1 MTRPAVEGDLLSSA
15 DAAGIL
21 GLSDEQLASLA
32 SDGQLA
38 IAALSVGGTRL
49 FRRIDVDELAA
60 ERAGESLHQH
70 AVQFYESPEFLFG
83 VIARFITEGLR
94 RGSGAVLF
102 VTASHAASVRE
113 RLDSEGVDSAAAIA
127 SGRLLFVDAHEALDG
142 FMRGDRVDEQ
152 SFLAMVG
159 ATLERVGGA
168 AGTRVRACGEMVDL
182 LCKEGLAD
190 AAHQLEQ
197 LWHEV
202 TRTRPVHLLCA
213 YDLDNFRAG
222 HDVEHFDRVCATHT
236 RVIPT
241 ERYRHHDAIHARYR
255 EIAQLQQRARAL
267 QSELPRRARAEQ
279 LVQEREEE
287 LRRQNENLAAA
298 LRAKD
303 EFLAMLGH
311 ELRNPLAP
319 ILLAVDLLRQRNG
332 EASEYE
338 IIDRQV
344 KHLVRLVDDLL
355 DVARLVRGKVSLHKR
370 RVELAE
376 VVARGIELSPALDV
390 ARREDLALRVPAQ
403 GLCVEVDLERMA
415 QVVSN
420 ALTNAA
426 KYSDP
431 GSPII
436 VGAQSDGERVTLT
449 VLDHGV
455 GIAPELIDRVFD
467 LFVQEKQAVDRTGGG
482 LGLGLAIVRNIVEL
496 HGGKVSAHSAGAGR
510 GTELRV
516 ELPMCGGALP
526 DAAAVAVAAAPDERS
541 ESAPHTPVRRRI
553 LLVDDNEDAASL
565 LAQIL
570 ERMGHEVM
578 VVHASQDA
586 LDRAAGFAPEI
597 ALLDI
602 GLPGIDGHEV
612 GARLRQQLPALRLIA
627 VSGYGDAASR
637 ARSLA
642 LGFEA
647 HLVKPIRRDELASLL
662 AH

>member
-1 MTRPAVEGDLLSSA
+1 
-15 DAAGIL
+15 
-21 GLSDEQLASLA
+21 
-32 SDGQLA
+32 
-38 IAALSVGGTRL
+38 
-49 FRRIDVDELAA
+49 
-60 ERAGESLHQH
+60 
-70 AVQFYESPEFLFG
+70 
-83 VIARFITEGLR
+83 
-94 RGSGAVLF
+94 
-102 VTASHAASVRE
+102 
-113 RLDSEGVDSAAAIA
+113 
-127 SGRLLFVDAHEALDG
+127 
-142 FMRGDRVDEQ
+142 
-152 SFLAMVG
+152 
-159 ATLERVGGA
+159 
-168 AGTRVRACGEMVDL
+168 
-182 LCKEGLAD
+182 
-190 AAHQLEQ
+190 
-197 LWHEV
+197 
-202 TRTRPVHLLCA
+202 
-213 YDLDNFRAG
+213 
-222 HDVEHFDRVCATHT
+222 
-236 RVIPT
+236 
-241 ERYRHHDAIHARYR
+241 
-255 EIAQLQQRARAL
+255 L

-338 IIDRQV
+338 VIDRQV

-355 DVARLVRGKVSLHKR
+355 DVARLVRGKVTLHKR

-390 ARREDLALRVPAQ
+390 ARREHLALRVPAQ